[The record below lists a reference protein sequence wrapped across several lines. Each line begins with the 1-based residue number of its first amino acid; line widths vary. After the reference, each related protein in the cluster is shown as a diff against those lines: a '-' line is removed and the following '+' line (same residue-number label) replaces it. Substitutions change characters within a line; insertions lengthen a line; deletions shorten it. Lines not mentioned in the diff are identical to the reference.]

1 MNLNISPDP
10 ISCANAPG
18 GVNSVVYDHAAGF
31 LAAGHTINQ
40 GKGLNII
47 HALSEADSVDV
58 FHCHGL
64 YPIGKENFD
73 SSYSKANDIV
83 LRNALKA
90 KVTICISEFSADIL
104 RHKLH
109 IDPVVLRNGIWTDEY
124 MPAGSPTGP
133 ILFPKVSLDA
143 NARPDEMLW
152 LKEHTGYKLISI
164 ARIPTIAST
173 GPLNRKLFLST
184 LRECSI
190 YLGTTKENNSMAT
203 MEAMISGVPVVG
215 YDTGFNSEWLTNGIG
230 CELVTRGDKP
240 ALKDAIAKVMENWE
254 RYSDEARSYAQV
266 LFDWQPVIDQLLDI
280 YANVGNMPENKA
292 VSIIIPVHNY
302 AQYLPEA
309 IDSALTQTIPCEVI
323 VVDDQSTDASF
334 EIAKGYGNKVRVIAN
349 EINLGVAETRN
360 RGIEEAKG
368 EFIVC
373 LDADDKLRPD
383 FAEQHLAAF
392 RTNEDAI
399 SYAPIN
405 IIDGQGKNKNQ
416 RIFRAGAKTNLQAI
430 GRNQIPS
437 CCMFRKSFF
446 IRAGGYDKRYTPA
459 EDANLWLKIFSIG
472 GKPVR
477 ASNDPL
483 MDYRAHGTSLSSN
496 GIFPDWW
503 SDFSNVYNMPITER
517 DANIEIILEANDK
530 AKEIL
535 WHLEN
540 QSYQN
545 WTCKRNQ
552 IADSLKKQFPWLK
565 MNCPPNRRQSVLTVT
580 DGMQLPPNFLTQFA
594 EKIAPWLQEARSPLQ
609 S

>member
-31 LAAGHTINQ
+31 LAAGHTLNQ

-47 HALSEADSVDV
+47 HALSEADNVDV

-64 YPIGKENFD
+64 YPIGKEHFD

-109 IDPVVLRNGIWTDEY
+109 IDPVVLRNGIWTDDY
-124 MPAGSPTGP
+124 TSDGSPTGP

-152 LKEHTGYKLISI
+152 LKEHTGYKLLSI

-215 YDTGFNSEWLTNGIG
+215 YDTGFNAEWLTNGLG
-230 CELVTRGDKP
+230 CELVPRGDKP
-240 ALKDAIAKVMENWE
+240 ALIDAIARVMGDWK
-254 RYSDEARSYAQV
+254 RYSDEAISYAQGM
-266 LFDWQPVIDQLLDI
+266 FDWQPVIDQLLDI
-280 YANVGNMPENKA
+280 YANVENTPENKS

-302 AQYLPEA
+302 AKYLPEA
-309 IDSALTQTIPCEVI
+309 IDSALAQTIPCEVI
-323 VVDDQSTDASF
+323 VVDDQSTDGSL
-334 EIAKGYGNKVRVIAN
+334 EIARGYGNKVSVIAN
-349 EINLGVAETRN
+349 ESNLGVAETRN
-360 RGIEEAKG
+360 KGIEKAKG

-373 LDADDKLRPD
+373 LDADDRLHPD
-383 FAEQHLAAF
+383 FAEKHLAAF

-399 SYAPIN
+399 AYSPIN
-405 IIDGQGKNKNQ
+405 IIDGQGKDKNQ
-416 RIFRAGAKTNLQAI
+416 KIFRAGAQPNLQAV

-459 EDANLWLKIFSIG
+459 EDANLL
-472 GKPVR
+472 VE
-477 ASNDPL
+477 DL
-483 MDYRAHGTSLSSN
+483 L
-496 GIFPDWW
+496 
-503 SDFSNVYNMPITER
+503 
-517 DANIEIILEANDK
+517 
-530 AKEIL
+530 
-535 WHLEN
+535 
-540 QSYQN
+540 N
-545 WTCKRNQ
+545 WRKTKT
-552 IADSLKKQFPWLK
+552 
-565 MNCPPNRRQSVLTVT
+565 RRQ
-580 DGMQLPPNFLTQFA
+580 
-594 EKIAPWLQEARSPLQ
+594 
-609 S
+609 

>member
-1 MNLNISPDP
+1 VNLNISPDP
-10 ISCANAPG
+10 ISCANTPG

-31 LAAGHTINQ
+31 LAAGYTINQ

-47 HALSEADSVDV
+47 HALSETDDIDV

-64 YPIGKENFD
+64 YPIGKGHFD
-73 SSYSKANDIV
+73 NSYAKANDIV

-109 IDPVVLRNGIWTDEY
+109 IAPIVLRNGIWTDDY
-124 MPAGSPTGP
+124 TAAGSPTGP

-143 NARPDEMLW
+143 NARPDEMFW
-152 LKEHTGYKLISI
+152 LKENTNYKLASI
-164 ARIPTIAST
+164 ARIPTIASM

-203 MEAMISGVPVVG
+203 MEAMISGVPIVG
-215 YDTGFNSEWLTNGIG
+215 YDIGFNSEWLMNGVG
-230 CELVTRGDKP
+230 CELVPRGDKA
-240 ALKDAIAKVMENWE
+240 ALTDAIARVMENWKQ
-254 RYSDEARSYAQV
+254 YSADARAYAQGV
-266 LFDWQPVIDQLLDI
+266 FDWQPVIEQLLEVYD
-280 YANVGNMPENKA
+280 NVGSKPENKS

-302 AQYLPEA
+302 AKYLPEA
-309 IDSALTQTIPCEVI
+309 IDSALSQTVPCEVI
-323 VVDDQSTDASF
+323 VVDDQSTDESL
-334 EIAKGYGNKVRVIAN
+334 EIAQSYGDKVRVIAN

-360 RGIEEAKG
+360 KGIEKANG
-368 EFIVC
+368 AFIVC
-373 LDADDKLRPD
+373 LDADDRLRPD
-383 FAEQHLAAF
+383 FVEKHLAAF

-399 SYAPIN
+399 AYSPIN
-405 IIDGQGKNKNQ
+405 IIDGQGKDKNQ
-416 RIFRAGAKTNLQAI
+416 KIFRAGAQPNLQAV

-446 IRAGGYDKRYTPA
+446 LRAGGYDKRYTPA

-477 ASNDPL
+477 ASNSPL

-496 GIFPDWW
+496 GVFPDWW
-503 SDFSNVYNMPITER
+503 SDYSNIYNMPITER
-517 DANIEIILEANDK
+517 DPNIEIILESNEQ

-545 WTCKRNQ
+545 WICTTIQK
-552 IADSLKKQFPWLK
+552 ADNLKKPFPWLK
-565 MNCPPNRRQSVLTVT
+565 TNCRPSRRKSLLTVE
-580 DGMQLPPNFLTQFA
+580 DGTPLPPNFLMQFA
-594 EKIAPWLQEARSPLQ
+594 EQTPPWIQTARQSP
-609 S
+609 